1 MLTNIHPTAIIDK
14 KAQIGNNVTIGAF
27 SLVEGDVVIGNNTE
41 IGSHVHIFNGA
52 RIGNNCKIHKGAV
65 VSSDPQDLKFGGE
78 ATLFEIGDDT
88 TIREFCTLNR
98 GTKEHMKSVVG
109 SNCLLMAYVH
119 VAHDCII
126 GDNVIMANAVQLG
139 GHVEVEEYAII
150 GGMSPVHQFCHI
162 GRHCMIG
169 GHFRAVQDVPPYITA
184 SGEPLKYSGLN
195 SIGLRRR
202 GFKPETVLTL
212 KRTYNLLYRSKLNVS
227 QAVERIKSDI
237 ELIPEVQHVLDFIE
251 RSNRGLI

>member
-1 MLTNIHPTAIIDK
+1 MTNIHPTAIIDK

>member
-1 MLTNIHPTAIIDK
+1 MINIHPTAIIDK

-27 SLVEGDVVIGNNTE
+27 SIVEGDVVIGSNTE
-41 IGSHVHIFNGA
+41 VGSHVHIFNGA

-78 ATLFEIGDDT
+78 PTRFEIGDNT

-98 GTKEHMKSVVG
+98 GTTEHMKSVVG

-119 VAHDCII
+119 VAHDCTI
-126 GDNVIMANAVQLG
+126 GDNVILANAVQLG

-150 GGMSPVHQFCHI
+150 GGVSPVHQFCHI

-184 SGEPLKYSGLN
+184 SGEPLKYAGLN

-237 ELIPEVQHVLDFIE
+237 ELIPEVQYVLDFIE

>member
-1 MLTNIHPTAIIDK
+1 LTNIHPTAIIDK
-14 KAQIGNNVTIGAF
+14 KAQIGNDVTIGAF
-27 SLVEGDVVIGNNTE
+27 SIVEGDVIIGNNTE
-41 IGSHVHIFNGA
+41 IGTHVHIFNGA
-52 RIGNNCKIHKGAV
+52 RIGNNCKIHKGTV
-65 VSSDPQDLKFGGE
+65 VSSNPQDLKFEGE
-78 ATLFEIGDDT
+78 ATLFEIGDNT

-109 SNCLLMAYVH
+109 SNCLLMAYAH

-150 GGMSPVHQFCHI
+150 GGMTGVHQFCHI

-169 GHFRAVQDVPPYITA
+169 AHFRAVQDVPPYITA
-184 SGEPLKYSGLN
+184 SDEPLKYSGLN

-212 KRTYNLLYRSKLNVS
+212 KSTYNLLYRSKLNVT
-227 QAVERIKSDI
+227 QAVERIRNEI

-251 RSNRGLI
+251 RSKRGLI

>member
-1 MLTNIHPTAIIDK
+1 LTNIHATAIIDK
-14 KAQIGNNVTIGAF
+14 KAQVGNNVTIGAF
-27 SLVEGDVVIGNNTE
+27 SIVEGDVIIGNDTG
-41 IGSHVHIFNGA
+41 IGTHVHIFNGA

-65 VSSDPQDLKFGGE
+65 VASDPQDLKFEGE
-78 ATLFEIGDDT
+78 ATLFEIGDNT

-98 GTKEHMKSVVG
+98 GTKDHMKSVVG
-109 SNCLLMAYVH
+109 SNCLLMAYAH

-139 GHVEVEEYAII
+139 GHVEVEEFAII
-150 GGMSPVHQFCHI
+150 GGMSGVHQFCHI
-162 GRHCMIG
+162 GRHCMLG
-169 GHFRAVQDVPPYITA
+169 AHFRAVQDVPPYITA
-184 SGEPLKYSGLN
+184 SGEPLKYTGIN

-202 GFKPETVLTL
+202 GFKSESVLTL

-227 QAVERIKSDI
+227 QAVERIKNEI
-237 ELIPEVQHVLDFIE
+237 EMIPEVQHVMDFIE

>member
-1 MLTNIHPTAIIDK
+1 MTNIHPSAIIDK
-14 KAQIGNNVTIGAF
+14 KAQIGNNVIIGAF
-27 SLVEGDVVIGNNTE
+27 SIVEGDVIIGNNTE
-41 IGSHVHIFNGA
+41 IGSHVHVFNGA
-52 RIGNNCKIHKGAV
+52 RIGKNCKIHKGTV
-65 VSSDPQDLKFGGE
+65 VSSYPQDLKFEGD
-78 ATLFEIGDDT
+78 ATLFIIGDNT

-109 SNCLLMAYVH
+109 SNCLLMAYAH

-126 GDNVIMANAVQLG
+126 GDNVILANAVQLG

-202 GFKPETVLTL
+202 GFKPDVLRTL
-212 KRTYNLLYRSKLNVS
+212 KKTYTLLYRSKLNVS
-227 QAVERIKSDI
+227 QAVERIKSEI
-237 ELIPEVQHVLDFIE
+237 ELIPEVQHVLEFIE